1 MKLIFLSSLVPV
13 KEPKSGYD
21 IANRVIVDGLYALGI
36 DLKIMGF
43 LTPGEEPAYPDETI
57 VLGELEVTNTK
68 VSKLQKA
75 KWLMKAMA
83 EGMTVSSAKM
93 LAVEPDVIKYK
104 LDDLRP
110 FDGLILNSVQLAGA
124 FQKVFEKEKSIFI
137 AHNVESASAGK
148 NAKAAVNGVSS
159 FLFNREAGLLS
170 ELEAKLC
177 AQASHIWTLA
187 DQDRIDLNV
196 TQKSNMLPLVTSMRS
211 AARPVCQSAIYDIGT
226 IGSWSW
232 AANRQ
237 GLDWF
242 LSKVVP
248 QLPAECNIAIAGNIG
263 DVPSDVS
270 NNVKFLGRVND
281 AHEFCRSC
289 AVIPLFSQE
298 GTGVQL
304 KTIETFE
311 LGLPT
316 VATQNALRGISNIP
330 DNCFEVEDP
339 IQFANALIDCVERT
353 RSGSSLYIDGNEFH
367 QSQLDALMSGL
378 SIGLK
383 AANFQCEVK
392 EGAL

>member
-1 MKLIFLSSLVPV
+1 MKLIFLTSLVPV

-36 DLKIMGF
+36 DLKIMGY
-43 LTPGEEPAYPDETI
+43 LTPGEEPAYPDKTI
-57 VLGELEVTNTK
+57 ILGELEVTNAR

-75 KWLMKAMA
+75 KWLMKAVA
-83 EGMTVSSAKM
+83 EGMTVSCAKM
-93 LAVEPDVIKYK
+93 LAVDSDVIKSH

-124 FQKVFEKEKSIFI
+124 FQGIFEREKSIFI

-148 NAKAAVNGVSS
+148 NAQAAVSGVSS
-159 FLFNREAGLLS
+159 FLFNREAGLLKK
-170 ELEAKLC
+170 LETKLC
-177 AQASHIWTLA
+177 RQASHVWTLA
-187 DQDRIDLNV
+187 DQDRIDLDI
-196 TQKSNMLPLVTSMRS
+196 TQKSNVLSLVTSMS
-211 AARPVCQSAIYDIGT
+211 PVAAPIDQNLSYDIGT

-248 QLPAECNIAIAGNIG
+248 QLPAKYSIAIAGNIS
-263 DVPSDVS
+263 DVPSNIPDNVS
-270 NNVKFLGRVND
+270 FLGRVDD
-281 AHEFCRSC
+281 AREFCRSC

-316 VATQNALRGISNIP
+316 VATQNALRGISTIP
-330 DNCFEVEDP
+330 NNCTQVEDP
-339 IQFANALIDCVERT
+339 NKFANALIDCVERT
-353 RSGSSLYIDGNEFH
+353 RNGSNLHIDGNEFH
-367 QSQLDALMSGL
+367 QGQLNALISGL
-378 SIGLK
+378 SVGLT

>member
-1 MKLIFLSSLVPV
+1 MKLVFLSSLVPV

-36 DLKIMGF
+36 DLKIMGY

-75 KWLMKAMA
+75 KWVMKALA
-83 EGMTVSSAKM
+83 EGLTVSSAKM
-93 LAVEPDVIKYK
+93 LAVEPDVIKVK
-104 LDDLRP
+104 LDGLRP
-110 FDGLILNSVQLAGA
+110 FDGVILNSVQFAGA
-124 FQKVFEKEKSIFI
+124 FQKILETEKSIFI
-137 AHNVESASAGK
+137 AHNVESVSASK
-148 NAKAAVNGVSS
+148 NADAAGNGASS
-159 FLFNREAGLLS
+159 FLFKREAELLRK
-170 ELEAKLC
+170 LEAKLC
-177 AQASHIWTLA
+177 AQVSHVWTLA

-196 TQKSNMLPLVTSMRS
+196 EKKSNMLSLVTSVKPIEPVGDQSMR
-211 AARPVCQSAIYDIGT
+211 YDIGT

-248 QLPAECNIAIAGNIG
+248 QLPTEYSIAIAGNIG
-263 DVPSDVS
+263 DVPNGITS
-270 NNVKFLGRVND
+270 NVKFLGRVND
-281 AHEFCRSC
+281 AREFCRSC

-316 VATQNALRGISNIP
+316 VATQNALRGISGIP
-330 DNCFEVEDP
+330 DNCIEAEDP
-339 IQFANALIDCVERT
+339 TEFVNALIKSVERT
-353 RSGSSLYIDGNEFH
+353 RDGTSLHIDGNNFH
-367 QSQLDALMSGL
+367 QGQLDALMSGL
-378 SIGLK
+378 SVGLK
-383 AANFQCEVK
+383 ASKFQCEVK

>member
-57 VLGELEVTNTK
+57 VLDELEVTNAK

-83 EGMTVSSAKM
+83 DGMTVSSAKM
-93 LAVEPDVIKYK
+93 LAVEPDVIESK

-110 FDGLILNSVQLAGA
+110 FDGVILNSVQLAGA
-124 FQKVFEKEKSIFI
+124 FQGIFEREKSIFI
-137 AHNVESASAGK
+137 AHNVESASARK
-148 NAKAAVNGVSS
+148 NAQAALNGVSS
-159 FLFNREAGLLS
+159 FLFNREAVLLRAH
-170 ELEAKLC
+170 ETKLC

-187 DQDRIDLNV
+187 DQDRIDLNI
-196 TQKSNMLPLVTSMRS
+196 TQKSNMLSLVTSMKP
-211 AARPVCQSAIYDIGT
+211 AALPIDQSVKYDIGT

-242 LSKVVP
+242 LSQVVP
-248 QLPAECNIAIAGNIG
+248 QLPDEYSIAIAGTVG

-270 NNVKFLGRVND
+270 SNVKFLGRVND
-281 AHEFCRSC
+281 AREFCHSC

-316 VATQNALRGISNIP
+316 VATQNALRGITNIP
-330 DNCFEVEDP
+330 DNCFGAEDP
-339 IQFANALIDCVERT
+339 SQFANALIDCVERS
-353 RSGSSLYIDGNEFH
+353 RNGSSLYIDGKEFH
-367 QSQLDALMSGL
+367 QIQLDALMSGL
-378 SIGLK
+378 SVGLK
-383 AANFQCEVK
+383 AANFQGDVK
-392 EGAL
+392 EGTL

>member
-13 KEPKSGYD
+13 KEPKSGFD

-57 VLGELEVTNTK
+57 VLGELEVTNAK

-83 EGMTVSSAKM
+83 EGMTVSSTKM
-93 LAVEPDVIKYK
+93 LAVDPDVIKSK
-104 LDDLRP
+104 LDELRP
-110 FDGLILNSVQLAGA
+110 FDGLILNSVQVAGA
-124 FQKVFEKEKSIFI
+124 FQDVFEKEKSIFI
-137 AHNVESASAGK
+137 AHNVESVSAGK
-148 NAKAAVNGVSS
+148 NAQAAANGVSS
-159 FLFNREAGLLS
+159 FLFNREARLLRK
-170 ELEAKLC
+170 LEAKLC

-187 DQDRIDLNV
+187 DQDRVDLNV
-196 TQKSNMLPLVTSMRS
+196 TQKSNMLSLVTSMKP
-211 AARPVCQSAIYDIGT
+211 AAHTDSQNTAYDIGT

-242 LSKVVP
+242 LSNVVP
-248 QLPAECNIAIAGNIG
+248 QLPLEYSIAIAGNIG

-270 NNVKFLGRVND
+270 SNVKFFGPVND
-281 AHEFCRSC
+281 AREFCRSC
-289 AVIPLFSQE
+289 AVVPLFSQE

-330 DNCFEVEDP
+330 NNCIKAEDST
-339 IQFANALIDCVERT
+339 QFANVLIDCVERA
-353 RSGSSLYIDGNEFH
+353 RSGLSLHIDGNEFH

-378 SIGLK
+378 SVGLK
-383 AANFQCEVK
+383 AANFQSEVK